1 MAVEADNPG
10 EGAGMRKLCATV
22 AALVGMAALLGV
34 SGGVAAADDSPNP
47 PSPDGSAPFFSLPDF
62 SSGGTAT
69 TLEGTPPRGYGLGG
83 AHVPGIPYDEY
94 IRMTGAQWFP
104 DLQRQKVDYWAG
116 QVQGYT
122 LERLFPGI
130 DRALPGLGLNGP
142 SIGESV
148 DQGAGNVI
156 ETVNRDGPGTVL
168 GLSEG
173 AMVVNA
179 VQARLAADPNAPPT
193 DELSFAVYGDPI
205 GQHAFGDGWLRQN
218 FAVGDV
224 VPSMDFRI
232 PAPVESQY
240 DTYSFVSAYDSIAD
254 WPDRTDNW
262 MSLLNSI
269 AGLATG
275 HTAVAFT
282 NPRNVPARNI
292 RTTVNSRGGRTTTF
306 MIPEQHLPLVMPFKY
321 LGVDEDTLNR
331 LDAILQPM
339 VDAGYSRND
348 DPATAPITVDPVNG
362 YDPAAVTAPA
372 SKATYGDQVGDDP
385 FSQMLALLG
394 SFGSAD
400 DSAGAPPPPPLAA
413 EAPG

>member
-1 MAVEADNPG
+1 MKKLLAV
-10 EGAGMRKLCATV
+10 TT
-22 AALVGMAALLGV
+22 ALLTAWTSAGT
-34 SGGVAAADDSPNP
+34 AAADD
-47 PSPDGSAPFFSLPDF
+47 PDGSMPDGPND
-62 SSGGTAT
+62 SAQYISPTGTAT

-94 IRMTGAQWFP
+94 IRMTGSEWTP
-104 DLQRQKVDYWAG
+104 GLQRQNVDYWAG
-116 QVQGYT
+116 QVQGHT
-122 LERLFPGI
+122 IERLFPGI
-130 DRALPGLGLNGP
+130 DRSFPGLGLDGP

-148 DQGAGNVI
+148 EQGAGNTI
-156 ETVNRDGPGTVL
+156 ATVNQDGPGTVL

-179 VQARLAADPNAPPT
+179 VQARLAADPNAPPP
-193 DELSFAVYGDPI
+193 DQLSFAVYGDPI

-218 FAVGDV
+218 FPVGAM
-224 VPSMDFRI
+224 VPSMDFVI
-232 PAPVESQY
+232 PPPVESQY

-262 MSLLNSI
+262 MAVLNAL

-282 NPRNVPARNI
+282 SPSNVPARNI
-292 RTTVNSRGGRTTTF
+292 RTTVNSRGGKTTTF

-331 LDAILQPM
+331 LDGVLQPM
-339 VDAGYSRND
+339 IDSGYSRND

-372 SKATYGDQVGDDP
+372 TAATYGDQVGTDP
-385 FSQMLALLG
+385 LSQMLALLG
-394 SFGSAD
+394 SFGSG
-400 DSAGAPPPPPLAA
+400 DSGAPAPPPLAA

>member
-1 MAVEADNPG
+1 MK
-10 EGAGMRKLCATV
+10 KLLAATT
-22 AALVGMAALLGV
+22 ALLTV
-34 SGGVAAADDSPNP
+34 WTSTATAAADDPSDVASENDSAQYVSP
-47 PSPDGSAPFFSLPDF
+47 A
-62 SSGGTAT
+62 GTAT

-83 AHVPGIPYDEY
+83 AHVAGIPYDEY

-104 DLQRQKVDYWAG
+104 GLQRQKVDYWAG
-116 QVQGYT
+116 QVQGHT
-122 LERLFPGI
+122 MEVLFPGI
-130 DRALPGLGLNGP
+130 DRAFPDLGLDGP

-148 DQGAGNVI
+148 DQGAGNTI
-156 ETVNRDGPGTVL
+156 GTVNQDGPGTVL

-179 VQARLAADPNAPPT
+179 VQARLASDPNAPPP
-193 DELSFAVYGDPI
+193 DKLSFAVFGDPI
-205 GQHAFGDGWLRQN
+205 GQHAFGDGFLRQN
-218 FAVGDV
+218 FPVGDV

-254 WPDRTDNW
+254 WPDRPDNW
-262 MSLLNSI
+262 MSVLNAI

-292 RTTVNSRGGRTTTF
+292 VTTVNSRGGKTTTF
-306 MIPEQHLPLVMPFKY
+306 MIPEQHLPLVIPFKY
-321 LGVDEDTLNR
+321 AGIDEDTLNQM
-331 LDAILQPM
+331 DAILKPM
-339 VDAGYSRND
+339 VDSGYSRND
-348 DPATAPITVDPVNG
+348 NPATAPITVDPING

-372 SKATYGDQVGDDP
+372 TQATFGDQVGTDP
-385 FSQMLALLG
+385 LSQLLAL
-394 SFGSAD
+394 FGSPGSTAT
-400 DSAGAPPPPPLAA
+400 APPPLAA